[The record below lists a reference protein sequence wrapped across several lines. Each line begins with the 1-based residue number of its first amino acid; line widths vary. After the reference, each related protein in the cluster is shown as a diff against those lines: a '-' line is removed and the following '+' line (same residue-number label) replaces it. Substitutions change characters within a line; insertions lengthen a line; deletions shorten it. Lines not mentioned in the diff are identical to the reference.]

1 MAMADR
7 FLKLLDP
14 NAERFTFTLFHD
26 RKCGPPI
33 TLHDGIR
40 DVWPCITAEN
50 SLGRGYGAFV
60 TVNQTDFTGRKAEN
74 IIRARALFID
84 MDNADSVARAQAII
98 QETRV
103 EPSMRVMSSAGRMH
117 AYWLV

>member
-74 IIRARALFID
+74 IIRARALFRAYPV
-84 MDNADSVARAQAII
+84 NAHTHYI
-98 QETRV
+98 QRFRGAV
-103 EPSMRVMSSAGRMH
+103 LSA
-117 AYWLV
+117 